1 MITKYL
7 NSFATGEEKNNL
19 LNKYKQYD
27 VVFIDDF
34 QLLKGEINLI
44 KCIYDVIEN
53 LYKSD
58 KSVIIISKCDI
69 EDIKIDLVYSFY
81 YKISKYIIE

>member
-34 QLLKGEINLI
+34 QLLKGEINSI